1 MVIFLCFFPL
11 FVLKLSVNEFFKS
24 PFHKLNYYIIAK
36 LDSDTITGI
45 ILADV
50 INSQH
55 GLLKIRHSIF
65 FTVDNHQKQ
74 DLSKLSRY
82 HTVEK
87 GHHARFFALWS
98 NGALLSNVLSNS
110 ICSHETVIQQWT
122 LMKVSLFLV
131 CTLMS
136 SGLWVVIFP
145 RVSCANCSIIV
156 SCYSREC

>member
-1 MVIFLCFFPL
+1 MVIFDVFFPL
-11 FVLKLSVNEFFKS
+11 FVLNLSVNEFFKS
-24 PFHKLNYYIIAK
+24 PFQRQSYYIIAK

-55 GLLKIRHSIF
+55 GLLEIRYYTF

-98 NGALLSNVLSNS
+98 NGALLSNVIKFDSFPWDCNTTMDFDERLFVSRMYSDVFRSLSGYLS
-110 ICSHETVIQQWT
+110 QS
-122 LMKVSLFLV
+122 
-131 CTLMS
+131 
-136 SGLWVVIFP
+136 
-145 RVSCANCSIIV
+145 
-156 SCYSREC
+156 

>member
-1 MVIFLCFFPL
+1 MVIFDVFFPL
-11 FVLKLSVNEFFKS
+11 FVLNLSVNEFFKS
-24 PFHKLNYYIIAK
+24 PFQRQSYYIIAK

-55 GLLKIRHSIF
+55 GLLQIRYYTF

-98 NGALLSNVLSNS
+98 NGALLSNVIKFDS
-110 ICSHETVIQQWT
+110 
-122 LMKVSLFLV
+122 
-131 CTLMS
+131 
-136 SGLWVVIFP
+136 FP
-145 RVSCANCSIIV
+145 
-156 SCYSREC
+156 